1 MEAIFWGPCPYCVSK
16 VTLSLQETSEELW
29 NHRLWGSMESTLV
42 LEATVLTV
50 LEVMGGGT

>member
-42 LEATVLTV
+42 LEATVLMV